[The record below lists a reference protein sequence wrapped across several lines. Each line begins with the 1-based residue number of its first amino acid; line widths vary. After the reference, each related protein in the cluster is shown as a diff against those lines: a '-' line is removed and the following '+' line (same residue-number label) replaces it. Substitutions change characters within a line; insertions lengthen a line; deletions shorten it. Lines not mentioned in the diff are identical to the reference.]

1 MKMVGNVFH
10 VEVAGR
16 PRSVEHRQQQHTR
29 ESRKFSQARRGKSI
43 QQPQKTAESATV
55 NRCQAS
61 TASSQFRR

>member
-1 MKMVGNVFH
+1 
-10 VEVAGR
+10 
-16 PRSVEHRQQQHTR
+16 VEHRQQQHTR